1 METGWAILV
10 LGFMLGLKHALDA
23 DHVVAVSAIVS
34 ENKNLKKSSLLGIFW
49 GFGHTF
55 TLLLVGLI
63 VLIFKISIPQAV
75 ALSLEFLVG
84 VVLVVLGL
92 SVLQKVHLHYHLHEE
107 GKHIHVHTHEH
118 ENSHSHEHKSFA
130 VGMVHGLAG
139 SGALM
144 LLVLATIDTVAQG
157 VFYILIFG
165 FGSIL
170 GMLLISTAIGLPFAA
185 TANFENLNMKIRVIA
200 GIISVLLGVA
210 IIIEIGLVK
219 GLFYHYF

>member
-34 ENKNLKKSSLLGIFW
+34 ENKDLKKSSLLGVFW
-49 GFGHTF
+49 GFGHTV
-55 TLLLVGLI
+55 TLLIVGLI
-63 VLIFKISIPQAV
+63 VLLFKISIPENV

-92 SVLQKVHLHYHLHEE
+92 TVLQKVHLHYHRHEGE
-107 GKHIHVHTHEH
+107 KHVHVHSHGH
-118 ENSHSHEHKSFA
+118 ENSHSHQHKSFA
-130 VGMVHGLAG
+130 VGVVHGLAG
-139 SGALM
+139 SGTLM
-144 LLVLATIDTVAQG
+144 LLILATIDTVAQG

-165 FGSIL
+165 LGSIL
-170 GMLLISTAIGLPFAA
+170 GMLLISTVIGLPFAA
-185 TANFENLNMKIRVIA
+185 TANFENLNMKIRVAA

-210 IIIEIGLVK
+210 IIIEIGLVE

>member
-34 ENKNLKKSSLLGIFW
+34 ENKNLRKSSLLGVFW
-49 GFGHTF
+49 GFGHTL
-55 TLLLVGLI
+55 TLLLVGLV
-63 VLIFKISIPQAV
+63 VLVFKISIPENV

-92 SVLQKVHLHYHLHEE
+92 TVLKKVHLHFHRHEE
-107 GKHIHVHTHEH
+107 EKHIHIHSHKH
-118 ENSHSHEHKSFA
+118 ENSHSHEHRSFA
-130 VGMVHGLAG
+130 VGVVHGLAG

-144 LLVLATIDTVAQG
+144 LLILATIDTVWQG
-157 VFYILIFG
+157 IFYILVFG
-165 FGSIL
+165 LGSIL
-170 GMLLISTAIGLPFAA
+170 GMLLISTVIGLPFAA
-185 TANFENLNMKIRVIA
+185 TANFEKLNMRIRVVA
-200 GIISVLLGVA
+200 GIISILLGIA
-210 IIIEIGLVK
+210 IIIEIGLVE